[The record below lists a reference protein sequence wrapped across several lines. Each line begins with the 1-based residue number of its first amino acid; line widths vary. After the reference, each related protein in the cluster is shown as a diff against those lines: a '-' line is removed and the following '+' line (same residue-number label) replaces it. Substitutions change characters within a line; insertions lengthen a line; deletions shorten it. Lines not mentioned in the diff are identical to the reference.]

1 MRTLSSYSRVLS
13 AGAVIAAALLIV
25 GGAYFVGYVGE
36 LQRTISS
43 PAAAE
48 PEAIQQVA
56 TIEQA
61 LGHAGFLKTYRNY
74 RLTGD
79 GTAKLQLTRHTI
91 EAQRALGRLKK
102 IYAGNPAAA
111 AALREAESVGEAFA
125 YVAQTAPEVGTAA
138 LRGSAAM
145 SELSA
150 LPQPPQL
157 EASYLALRTALD
169 RLTNAD
175 RSRQIGGLAVVL
187 NWSQWFIIAAIG
199 ALAIALLL
207 AAGTLQLGVVHP
219 LKSLERSLNSVGEGA
234 LTEDVW
240 GTERAD
246 EFGALARAGDKLRR
260 GLTETTAL
268 QALAKKGQLH
278 LTLDGQSSVLL
289 QRLADDVTQTTSA
302 LKAAAA
308 DFAKLQAGTQRQFDT
323 ALASLQASTAGADQV
338 ADALRDNAAVAAA
351 ASAELDGTVADRIQR
366 LDRLTEKFDHSRRQ
380 VAQMA
385 ADIGGRARTATDE
398 IAASAATLKVA
409 AEGVGQIQSALSQ
422 SLSDWSA
429 GTGKVTD
436 KVHTL
441 ASRLSET
448 IGLVDE
454 RLSRKLA
461 ALDALEQ
468 AVTSNL
474 ANLRAKAEEAS
485 LAMNATAGEMDKR
498 VTAAIGT
505 HSNDLTAAIARL
517 DQIAGRLANPTA
529 KPADAGDSLYAL
541 AGALQNQLETVRG
554 EIRDLAIRMTE
565 ERLLAASDARP
576 AMSFGGDSGTFA
588 TTPQRTLADVPGEE
602 IMARLKDLAAE
613 MNAAH
618 EQSDQTASLKAAL
631 GKFADEVKELT
642 AGADRVA
649 RLKAMGRALDQY
661 AEEIEAHT
669 PEVGPSTALR
679 TELGAITGELRAI
692 AARAQAP
699 GTKNGAELRDS
710 TLEVGARAASL
721 FAYLAQTHPD
731 DDCDEALAPS
741 PDAADDIAALGQLI
755 DRIEA
760 RATSLAAPLPGN
772 DTNGAI
778 HMVFESIGRLNN
790 IATALARAGRAER
803 PRHAT
808 H

>member
-1 MRTLSSYSRVLS
+1 LS
-13 AGAVIAAALLIV
+13 ACAIVAAALLVV

-36 LQRTISS
+36 LQRTLSS
-43 PAAAE
+43 PAAAQ
-48 PEAIQQVA
+48 PEATQHVA
-56 TIEQA
+56 AIEQA
-61 LGHAGFLKTYRNY
+61 LGHAGFLKSYRNY
-74 RLTGD
+74 RVTGD
-79 GTAKLQLTRHTI
+79 SAARPLLTQHTI
-91 EAQRALGRLKK
+91 DAQRALGRLKR
-102 IYAGNPAAA
+102 IYAGDPAAA
-111 AALREAESVGEAFA
+111 AALREAENVGEAFA
-125 YVAQTAPEVGTAA
+125 YVAQTAPDPGTAP

-145 SELSA
+145 GELSN

-169 RLTNAD
+169 RLTSAD
-175 RSRQIGGLAVVL
+175 RSIQIGGLAVVL

-199 ALAIALLL
+199 ALVIGLLV
-207 AAGTLQLGVVHP
+207 AAGALQLSVVQP
-219 LKSLERSLNSVGEGA
+219 LKSLERSLNAVGDGA
-234 LTEDVW
+234 VTEEVW

-246 EFGALARAGDKLRR
+246 EFGALARAGDRLRR

-268 QALAKKGQLH
+268 QALANKGQLH
-278 LTLDGQSSVLL
+278 LTLDGQSSQLL
-289 QRLADDVTQTTSA
+289 QRLADDVTQTTTA

-308 DFAKLQAGTQRQFDT
+308 DFAHLQDGNRRQLDA
-323 ALASLQASTAGADQV
+323 ALANLQASTAGASQ
-338 ADALRDNAAVAAA
+338 AAEALRDNATVAATA
-351 ASAELDGTVADRIQR
+351 NEQLGGAIADRVQR

-385 ADIGGRARTATDE
+385 AEIGGRARTATDE
-398 IAASAATLKVA
+398 IAASAATLKTA
-409 AEGVGQIQSALSQ
+409 AEGVGQIQSTLSSALTG
-422 SLSDWSA
+422 LSSGA
-429 GTGKVTD
+429 GKATD

-441 ASRLSET
+441 AARLSET

-468 AVTSNL
+468 AVTANL
-474 ANLRAKAEEAS
+474 AGLRTKAEEAS
-485 LAMNATAGEMDKR
+485 LAMNATMGEMDQR

-505 HSNDLTAAIARL
+505 HSSDLAAAIARL
-517 DQIAGRLANPTA
+517 DEIAGNLANPRGRSADTGA
-529 KPADAGDSLYAL
+529 GLQALADA
-541 AGALQNQLETVRG
+541 LQGQLETVRG

-565 ERLLAASDARP
+565 ERLLATSDARP
-576 AMSFGGDSGTFA
+576 AFSLAGDAADFTA
-588 TTPQRTLADVPGEE
+588 APHRTLADVPGEE

-618 EQSDQTASLKAAL
+618 EHADQTASLKAAL
-631 GKFADEVKELT
+631 GKFADEVKELA

-649 RLKAMGRALDQY
+649 RLQAMGRALDRY
-661 AEEIEAHT
+661 AEEIEAHA

-679 TELGAITGELRAI
+679 TELGAITGELRSI
-692 AARAQAP
+692 AARAQAS
-699 GTKNGAELRDS
+699 GTKNGAEVRDAA
-710 TLEVGARAASL
+710 LEVGARAASL
-721 FAYLAQTHPD
+721 FAYLAETHPGD
-731 DDCDEALAPS
+731 DDAAESFAPS
-741 PDAADDIAALGQLI
+741 PDAAGDIAALGQLI

-760 RATSLAAPLPGN
+760 RATSLAVPQPGN

-803 PRHAT
+803 SRHAT

>member
-1 MRTLSSYSRVLS
+1 MLV
-13 AGAVIAAALLIV
+13 V

-36 LQRTISS
+36 LQRTLSS
-43 PAAAE
+43 PAAAQ
-48 PEAIQQVA
+48 PEATQHVA
-56 TIEQA
+56 AIEQA

-79 GTAKLQLTRHTI
+79 GNARLLLTQQTI
-91 EAQRALGRLKK
+91 DAQRALNRLKK
-102 IYAGNPAAA
+102 IYAGEPGAA

-125 YVAQTAPEVGTAA
+125 YVAQTAPDASTTA

-145 SELSA
+145 SELSM

-169 RLTNAD
+169 RLTGAD
-175 RSRQIGGLAVVL
+175 RNIQIGGLAVVL

-199 ALAIALLL
+199 ALVIGLLV
-207 AAGTLQLGVVHP
+207 AAGTLQLGVVQP
-219 LKSLERSLNSVGEGA
+219 LKSLERSLNAVGDGA
-234 LTEDVW
+234 VTEDVW
-240 GTERAD
+240 GTERTD

-260 GLTETTAL
+260 SLTETAAL
-268 QALAKKGQLH
+268 QTLAKKGQLH
-278 LTLDGQSSVLL
+278 LTLDGQSSLLL
-289 QRLADDVTQTTSA
+289 QRLADDVTQTTTA

-308 DFAKLQAGTQRQFDT
+308 DFAQLQDGSRRQLDA
-323 ALASLQASTAGADQV
+323 ALTNFQASTAGASQ
-338 ADALRDNAAVAAA
+338 AAEALRDNAAVAATA
-351 ASAELDGTVADRIQR
+351 NTELGGTIADRVQR

-385 ADIGGRARTATDE
+385 ADISGRARTATDE
-398 IAASAATLKVA
+398 ITASAATLKNA
-409 AEGVGQIQSALSQ
+409 AESVGEIQASLSSALAG
-422 SLSDWSA
+422 LSSGA
-429 GTGKVTD
+429 GKATD
-436 KVHTL
+436 KVQTL
-441 ASRLSET
+441 AARLSET

-468 AVTSNL
+468 AVTANL
-474 ANLRAKAEEAS
+474 GSLRAKAEEAS
-485 LAMNATAGEMDKR
+485 LAMTATAGEMDKR
-498 VTAAIGT
+498 VNAAIGA
-505 HSNDLTAAIARL
+505 HSNDLAAAIARL
-517 DQIAGRLANPTA
+517 DEIAGSLANPTGKSA
-529 KPADAGDSLYAL
+529 DTGAGLHALADA
-541 AGALQNQLETVRG
+541 LQGQLETVRG

-565 ERLLAASDARP
+565 ERLLATSDTRP
-576 AMSFGGDSGTFA
+576 AFSLGGDAAELA
-588 TTPQRTLADVPGEE
+588 TAPQRSLADVPGEE

-618 EQSDQTASLKAAL
+618 EHADQTASLKAAL
-631 GKFADEVKELT
+631 GRFADEVKDLA

-679 TELGAITGELRAI
+679 TELGAITGELRSI

-710 TLEVGARAASL
+710 ALEVGARAASL
-721 FAYLAQTHPD
+721 FAYLAETHPGD
-731 DDCDEALAPS
+731 DADEALAPA
-741 PDAADDIAALGQLI
+741 PDAAGDIAALGQLI

-760 RATSLAAPLPGN
+760 RATSLAVPQPGN

-790 IATALARAGRAER
+790 IATALARAGRADR
-803 PRHAT
+803 SRHAT